1 MMNIVVARGV
11 AEKVG
16 WMLLVMMSAGDALRL
31 RDRTDDQRVKLT
43 LAYETYCP
51 DSQAFIL
58 GDLRQVWNTEGFPEI
73 LDIDMLPYGNA
84 EGTGLKTICQHGSQ
98 ECKTNMVHDC
108 AIKHMTT
115 PIKFILC
122 AQQYTKNMWRPLEEM
137 LENIMAACAKW
148 QEREK
153 VTVMMQ
159 CCFQSDNKDVE
170 QRTSALN
177 HHYVPWVLLNGKH
190 SLAAE
195 RYLRAAICSAYK
207 ELNCGTLGIEACRRK
222 APAACSTLSIDIVRK
237 TANTTRPGACPRFEY
252 GLPYE
257 PGSSSS

>member
-122 AQQYTKNMWRPLEEM
+122 AQQYTKNMWPPEL
-137 LENIMAACAKW
+137 LIFACTQQRDTIIA
-148 QEREK
+148 
-153 VTVMMQ
+153 MMQ
-159 CCFQSDNKDVE
+159 CSFKFDNKDVE
-170 QRTSALN
+170 ERTRALN
-177 HHYVPWVLLNGKH
+177 HKYVPWVSLNGKH
-190 SLAAE
+190 SPDAE
-195 RYLRAAICSAYK
+195 RDLRAAICSAYHGSK
-207 ELNCGTLGIEACRRK
+207 P
-222 APAACSTLSIDIVRK
+222 PAACSTLSIDIVRK